1 MKTSRIIISTLLASA
16 VGVAVGM
23 LFAPQKGS
31 KTRRDISKKNH
42 EYSDYV
48 SDKVEDFVDSVSHP
62 LENIKDETERLALK
76 ADKKAKKVASELKTE
91 LN

>member
-1 MKTSRIIISTLLASA
+1 MKTSRIILSTIIASA

-31 KTRRDISKKNH
+31 KTRQKISKKNH

-48 SDKVEDFVDSVSHP
+48 SDKVEEFVDSISHP
-62 LENIKDETERLALK
+62 LENIEDETERLALK
-76 ADKKAKKVASELKTE
+76 ANKKAKIVASKLKTE